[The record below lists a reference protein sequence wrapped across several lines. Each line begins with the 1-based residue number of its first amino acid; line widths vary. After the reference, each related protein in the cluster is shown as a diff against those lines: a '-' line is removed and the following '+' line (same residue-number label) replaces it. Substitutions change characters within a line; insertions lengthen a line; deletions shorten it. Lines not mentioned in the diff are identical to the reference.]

1 MMLNVVAS
9 IVAASKSRWKDRRWR
24 SEEVLSTAI
33 GVLFSLARDRTPVA
47 AYRAEELMDGTS
59 GLDQCIFPTYF
70 HDPCTELFNG
80 QHMTA

>member
-9 IVAASKSRWKDRRWR
+9 IVAAIKSRWRDRRWR
-24 SEEVLSTAI
+24 AEEVLSAAI

-59 GLDQCIFPTYF
+59 RLDQWYFSNIFPRPM
-70 HDPCTELFNG
+70 H
-80 QHMTA
+80 